1 MAILRDWRNYAVD
14 LDLSARGV
22 SSISCEYCD
31 HKAVVKMSAEF
42 AEALV
47 IHRRAGRRIEFL
59 SIAWTAI
66 ESIVGVIFGVLAGSV
81 ALISFGIDS
90 VMSCA
95 KRSAACADSPAP
107 TNTEPNRLSNLTI
120 SY

>member
-1 MAILRDWRNYAVD
+1 
-14 LDLSARGV
+14 
-22 SSISCEYCD
+22 
-31 HKAVVKMSAEF
+31 MSAEF

-90 VMSCA
+90 VIVLREA
-95 KRSAACADSPAP
+95 
-107 TNTEPNRLSNLTI
+107 I
-120 SY
+120 SGLRGQPCTHEHRA